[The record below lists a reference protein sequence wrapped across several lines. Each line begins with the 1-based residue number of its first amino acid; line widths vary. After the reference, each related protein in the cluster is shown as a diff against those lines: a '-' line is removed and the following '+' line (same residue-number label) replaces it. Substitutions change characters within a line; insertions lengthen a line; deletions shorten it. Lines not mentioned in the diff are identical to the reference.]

1 MTTRVCIAADADQFP
16 FAPKTGFSVD
26 VSVIDRMNG
35 RSAFAACAHTTM
47 LDHHATN
54 AGSGDVYFVDGGAA
68 ACGELAVEL
77 MDALGAALD
86 PIAATWLF
94 IAIAT
99 DCGRF
104 GYGSTRPETLIAAAA
119 CLRTGIDVDGITRSV
134 FLTRTEGRTQL
145 LGLVLAGLKRSE
157 DGKICWAR
165 LTEDMLAKAGAVRE
179 DNEGIVNYLV
189 EIEGVQAACLAEQRG
204 AQTKLSLRAVR
215 VGRYCARRRHA
226 AGRRRTRERRGRDD
240 ERFHGSRA
248 EDRALPDAQYAQ
260 SGGGM
265 PMNGFLIANKPTG
278 ITSSNL
284 VVFVRKRLPRGTSV
298 GRSAARWI
306 PKHRAF
312 CRSASVRRRAC
323 LILSSIKRKPTS
335 PKFAWAKSQIR
346 RTRRGRSLKRAK

>member
-1 MTTRVCIAADADQFP
+1 MNRMHDLAEFLKNHDDYCVLTHVYPDGDACGTAIALTRALAALGKRAFVYMPGGVPHIYAGFETGVCIAADADQFP

-35 RSAFAACAHTTM
+35 RSAFEACAHTAM

-54 AGSGDVYFVDGGAA
+54 AGFGDVYFVDGGAA

-86 PIAATWLF
+86 PIAATWLY

-119 CLRTGIDVDGITRSV
+119 CLRAGIDVDGITRSV
-134 FLTRTEGRTQL
+134 FLTRTEGRTRL
-145 LGLVLAGLKRSE
+145 LGLVLSGLKRSE

-204 AQTKLSLRAVR
+204 AQTKISLRCR
-215 VGRYCARRRHA
+215 PPYDIARDVAMPLGGGGHANA
-226 AGRRRTRERRGRDD
+226 AGVTTNA
-240 ERFHGSRA
+240 SM
-248 EDRALPDAQYAQ
+248 DRALKIVLFQ
-260 SGGGM
+260 M
-265 PMNGFLIANKPTG
+265 RNMLN
-278 ITSSNL
+278 
-284 VVFVRKRLPRGTSV
+284 
-298 GRSAARWI
+298 
-306 PKHRAF
+306 RAEE
-312 CRSASVRRRAC
+312 C
-323 LILSSIKRKPTS
+323 L
-335 PKFAWAKSQIR
+335 
-346 RTRRGRSLKRAK
+346 